1 MKIHLLPAVLATLAL
16 SAQAN
21 EAAVPASDAAADG
34 GDSADTPKK
43 LPKQELTPQIVYELL
58 LAEIAG
64 SRGQTTLSSEA
75 YLDLARSTRDPR
87 VARRAAEVAVYAHRY
102 DLALD
107 AAKLWA
113 ETEPDSPQPGQM
125 VIALLAASG
134 QGDALAAEL
143 SKQLAAGGRDGIAPQ
158 LLQLNRVM
166 ARFQDKNAALGVV
179 DKVTAPYLDMP
190 EAHFARAQAS
200 HSAGDITRAVAELD
214 RAMALRPG
222 WEPGALA
229 RAQLMTDSAAASHY
243 LGDFVAANPKARDA
257 RLAYAR
263 SLVGLKR
270 YAEARREFETL
281 LTDHQGNGDVVY
293 AVAMLSLQLNDVDEA
308 EKELKRLVE
317 MNHAEAD
324 AARLYLGQIE
334 DGRKRPDEA
343 LKWYGQVASGSS
355 QYLPARMRMAQTYAH
370 EQKIAEARAVL
381 QESVASDVG
390 ERSQLLIAESQVL
403 REAGRTDEAY
413 AVLADGLAGHPDQPD
428 LLYEAALLAERV
440 GKLDVVE
447 ADLRRLIELK
457 PDYAHAY
464 NALGYSFA
472 DHNVHL
478 DEAQRLIDKALQL
491 SPDDPFILDSKGW
504 VLFRRGDNGGALD
517 ALNKAF
523 ALRADPEIAAH
534 LGEVLWAMGRK
545 DEARK
550 TWGDALK
557 ANPGNDVLVGTVK
570 KFAP

>member
-523 ALRADPEIAAH
+523 ALRADPGIAAH

>member
-1 MKIHLLPAVLATLAL
+1 MLPAVLATLAL

>member
-550 TWGDALK
+550 TWGEALK